1 LPVVEAITQRFKTIV
16 SIDTSSPELIREAA
30 ACGGAMIN
38 DVRALERPGALAAAR
53 QSGLPICL
61 MHMQGQPK
69 TMQHTP
75 GYNDVV
81 GEVIDYLSGR
91 AAACVAEGIDR
102 SLLLVDPGFGF
113 GKTLQHNLA
122 LLNRLQ
128 TIVALGYPV
137 LVGLSRKSLIGE
149 VLGRDVSQRLAGSLA
164 LAVLAAERGAS
175 IIRVHDVAETVDAIK
190 LCEAVA
196 REQMRQD

>member
-1 LPVVEAITQRFKTIV
+1 MV
-16 SIDTSSPELIREAA
+16 
-30 ACGGAMIN
+30 
-38 DVRALERPGALAAAR
+38 LE
-53 QSGLPICL
+53 
-61 MHMQGQPK
+61 
-69 TMQHTP
+69 
-75 GYNDVV
+75 
-81 GEVIDYLSGR
+81 
-91 AAACVAEGIDR
+91 
-102 SLLLVDPGFGF
+102 
-113 GKTLQHNLA
+113 KTLQHNLA

-196 REQMRQD
+196 RAQMPQD